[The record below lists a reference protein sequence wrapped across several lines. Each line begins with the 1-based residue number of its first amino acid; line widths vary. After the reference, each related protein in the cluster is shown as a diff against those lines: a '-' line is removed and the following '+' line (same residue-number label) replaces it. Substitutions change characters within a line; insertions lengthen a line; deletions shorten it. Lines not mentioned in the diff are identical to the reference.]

1 MSGIEIK
8 NLSKT
13 YDGKQYVLEDF
24 NLIIDDGDFLVLLGP
39 SGCGKSTLLRLIAGL
54 EDLQKGEILIGNT
67 RVNDT
72 PPKDRDIAMVF
83 QNYALY
89 PHMSVY
95 QNLAIPLTLKK
106 TPRETVDTKVNEIAG
121 ILGIQDLL
129 DRKPRQLSG
138 GQMQRVA
145 LGRAMVRNPQVYLM
159 DEPLSNL
166 DAKLRM
172 QTRTEIIK
180 LHKRLGI
187 TTVYVTHD
195 QIEAMT
201 MATRIVLMNKGEIM
215 QSGTPGEL
223 YKKPQNLFTASFI
236 GSPEINLIPIE
247 FKDKSFTL
255 FGRSFPLNYKDGK
268 AIAGIRAEDIAIV
281 EGDEFIVDII
291 ENLGSEQL
299 VTLKYMAEPEQVL
312 VVKSPSH
319 IHYELGE
326 KVNIEFS
333 KESLHLFDGTT
344 EERITE

>member
-24 NLIIDDGDFLVLLGP
+24 NLTIDDGDFLVLLGP

-54 EDLQKGEILIGNT
+54 EDLQKGEISIGNT

-106 TPRETVDTKVNEIAG
+106 TPQETVDAKVNEIAG

-236 GSPEINLIPIE
+236 GSPEINLVPTEI
-247 FKDKSFTL
+247 KDKNFTF
-255 FGRSFPLNYKDGK
+255 FGRSFSVNYHDGK
-268 AIAGIRAEDIAIV
+268 AVAGIRAEDVTIT

-299 VTLKYMAEPEQVL
+299 VTLKYTAEPEQVL

>member
-1 MSGIEIK
+1 
-8 NLSKT
+8 
-13 YDGKQYVLEDF
+13 
-24 NLIIDDGDFLVLLGP
+24 
-39 SGCGKSTLLRLIAGL
+39 
-54 EDLQKGEILIGNT
+54 
-67 RVNDT
+67 
-72 PPKDRDIAMVF
+72 
-83 QNYALY
+83 
-89 PHMSVY
+89 
-95 QNLAIPLTLKK
+95 
-106 TPRETVDTKVNEIAG
+106 
-121 ILGIQDLL
+121 
-129 DRKPRQLSG
+129 
-138 GQMQRVA
+138 
-145 LGRAMVRNPQVYLM
+145 M

-166 DAKLRM
+166 NAKLRM

-223 YKKPQNLFTASFI
+223 YKKPQKLFTASFI
-236 GSPEINLIPIE
+236 GSPKINLVPTEI
-247 FKDKSFTL
+247 KDKNFTL
-255 FGRSFPLNYKDGK
+255 FGSSFSVNYHDGK
-268 AIAGIRAEDIAIV
+268 AVAGIRAEDVAII

-299 VTLKYMAEPEQVL
+299 VTLKYMAEPEQIL
-312 VVKSPSH
+312 VIKSPSL

-326 KVNIEFS
+326 KVNADFS